1 MKKIYSLLLLMFF
14 TASIAQIPTG
24 YYSTATGTGYTLKT
38 QLYNIIKGHVD
49 NGYAGLYTTY
59 QTSDVDNFYEND
71 GSVLDMYSEKPTGTD
86 PYNYSL
92 GTTQRCGTYSV
103 EGDCY
108 NREHIIPQSTFG
120 SSAPMVSDA
129 HFITPTD
136 GKVNGQRSNYPHGMV
151 ASATWTSL
159 NGSKLGSSAVSGYTG
174 TVFEPIDEFKG
185 DIARMYFY
193 FATRYETTVSGYTYA
208 MFNGTSNQVFTTAFL
223 NMLLAWN
230 TQDPVSAREIARN
243 NAIYGTQSNRNPYI
257 DHPEYVQ
264 AVWNP
269 TADSQAPTAPTSLA
283 ISGTTTTSVSLSW
296 LAATDNIGVTG
307 YDVYM
312 NSALKI
318 TVTGLSTTITGLTA
332 STAYSFYVIAKDAA
346 ANSSVAS
353 NTANATTSSA
363 TDTQAP
369 TAPSSLT
376 TSGTTD
382 TTTNLSWTAST
393 DNTGVTGY
401 DVYQG
406 ATLKATVTG
415 TTYSVTG
422 LTAATAYS
430 FSVKAKDAAGNISAS
445 SNVVNVTTSTASI
458 SYCAS
463 QGNSTADE
471 KISKVVFG
479 TISNSSAGTAGYENF
494 TSLATNTA
502 RGTAY
507 TITITPIWT
516 STVYSEGYA
525 VWIDYNQNG
534 VFTDA
539 GELVWSKAASTT
551 TPVSGS
557 FTIPTTATL
566 GTTRMRVSLKYN
578 AIPTACEAIPY
589 GQVEDYSVTIIAAT
603 TDTTAP
609 TAPTSLTAS
618 GTTATATNLS
628 WTSSTDNVGVTAY
641 DVYQGATLKAT
652 VTTTTTTYAVTG
664 LTASTAYTFSVKA
677 KDAAG
682 NVSASSNVVNVTTA
696 AGGSTATDLLFSEYI
711 EGSSNN
717 KALEIS
723 NATGSAI
730 NMSIYSIK
738 KQTNGAGAWSTG
750 LSLTGTLNNG
760 SKFTIVNSLI
770 ALSCYSTGSANL
782 STSAAEMAFNGND
795 AIGLFKNGVLIDI
808 IGTFSGGTADF
819 AIDVTLRRKS
829 TVTSPSTTFNI
840 ATQWDSYATDT
851 CSNLGSRIATKSTK
865 TSQIVDF
872 SDFKMYPN
880 PSNGN
885 FSIDNSNKAFS
896 IEIYNIIGQKVF
908 ERKNTVG
915 STLSVTNLNKGVYL
929 VKITDDSKSLI
940 KKLIIN

>member
-1 MKKIYSLLLLMFF
+1 MLC
-14 TASIAQIPTG
+14 TAGIAQIPAG

-120 SSAPMVSDA
+120 SAAPMVSDA

-151 ASATWTSL
+151 ASPTWTSL
-159 NGSKLGSSAVSGYTG
+159 NGSKLGASTTAGYSG

-223 NMLLAWN
+223 NMLLTWN
-230 TQDPVSAREIARN
+230 AQDPVNAREIARN
-243 NAIYGTQSNRNPYI
+243 NAIFGTQNNRNPYI

-264 AVWNP
+264 AIWNP

-283 ISGTTTTSVSLSW
+283 VTGTTTSTVSISW
-296 LAATDNIGVTG
+296 LASTDNVAVTG
-307 YDVYM
+307 YNVYM
-312 NSALKI
+312 NNVLKT

-332 STAYSFYVIAKDAA
+332 STAYSFYVTAKDAA
-346 ANSSVAS
+346 ANSSTAS
-353 NTANATTSSA
+353 NTVSGTTSS
-363 TDTQAP
+363 TSDTQAP
-369 TAPSSLT
+369 TAPTSLLA
-376 TSGTTD
+376 SGTTSSS
-382 TTTNLSWTAST
+382 TNLSWTAST

-406 ATLKATVTG
+406 TTLKATVTG
-415 TTYSVTG
+415 TTYAVTG

-430 FSVKAKDAAGNISAS
+430 FSVKAKDAAGNVSAS
-445 SNVVNVTTSTASI
+445 SNVANATTSTASI

-463 QGNSTADE
+463 AGTSTADE

-479 TISNSSAGTAGYENF
+479 SINNTSTGTAGYENF
-494 TSLATNTA
+494 TSLSTNTA
-502 RGTAY
+502 RGTSY

-516 STVYSEGYA
+516 STVYSEGYS

-539 GELVWSKAASTT
+539 GEQVWTKAISTT
-551 TPVSGS
+551 TPVSGT
-557 FTIPTTATL
+557 FIIPATATL
-566 GTTRMRVSLKYN
+566 GTTRMRVSMKYN

-589 GQVEDYSVTIIAAT
+589 GQVEEYSVNILAAT
-603 TDTTAP
+603 TDATAP

-618 GTTATATNLS
+618 GTTATTTNLS
-628 WTSSTDNVGVTAY
+628 WTASTDNVGVTAY
-641 DVYQGATLKAT
+641 NVYQGATLKAT
-652 VTTTTTTYAVTG
+652 VTATTYAVSG

-682 NVSASSNVVNVTTA
+682 NVSVSSNVVNVTTI
-696 AGGSTATDLLFSEYI
+696 AGSSTATDLLFSEYI

-723 NATGSAI
+723 NATGSAV
-730 NMSIYSIK
+730 NMSLYSIK
-738 KQTNGAGAWSTG
+738 KQANGAGAWSTG
-750 LSLTGTLNNG
+750 LTLTGTLNNG

-770 ALSCYSTGSANL
+770 ALGCYSTSTANL

-795 AIGLFKNGVLIDI
+795 AVGLFKNGVLIDI
-808 IGTFSGGTADF
+808 IGTFNGGTANF

-829 TVTSPSTTFNI
+829 TVTSPTTTFNI
-840 ATQWDSYATDT
+840 ATQWDSYAMDT
-851 CSNLGSRIATKSTK
+851 CTNLGSRIAEKPAK
-865 TSQIVDF
+865 TALSGD
-872 SDFKMYPN
+872 SNDFKMYPN

-885 FSIDNSNKAFS
+885 FYIENSNKAFS
-896 IEIYNIIGQKVF
+896 IEIYNIVGQKVY
-908 ERKNTVG
+908 ERKNTTG
-915 STLSVTNLNKGVYL
+915 STLTVTNLNKGVYL